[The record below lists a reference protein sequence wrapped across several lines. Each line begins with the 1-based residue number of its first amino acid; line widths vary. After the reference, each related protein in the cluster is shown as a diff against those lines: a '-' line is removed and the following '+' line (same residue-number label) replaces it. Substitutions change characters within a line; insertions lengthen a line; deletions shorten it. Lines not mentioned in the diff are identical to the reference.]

1 MTDLPAASPGDRVER
16 RIALLVLCV
25 AALFHLWTMT
35 LGWTSANLPG
45 NEFRQAQTAISAYH
59 IQKDSDFSLAY
70 PTPVLGK
77 PWSIPMEFPLYQ
89 WSAVWVSNA
98 TGLHL
103 VQSGRLVS
111 IVCFYLTLPALYL
124 VLGLGRVPPG
134 RRYLALAF
142 VLTCPLYTIYTR
154 AFMIETMALMFS
166 TWFLLAYLRA
176 VGRGSP
182 GWLAVAI
189 IAGTLAGLVKVTT
202 FMFALMPAFVWTL
215 WRFWRL
221 RPGQPGGGTRAWGG
235 VFAFGLAAALVPVI
249 VSAWWVHFADA
260 VKAQNPA
267 GAFLTSEN
275 LRNYNFG
282 IGRRFAPEVWN
293 QHWYQ
298 IFREVTSVPVTL
310 AAGALALIFAWRH
323 WGWIA
328 GMLALFFAVQVVFP
342 ELYAWHAYYYVANAV
357 VLMIAFAAVG
367 WGLLDSRLPRAAA
380 WALIGVL
387 MAGQVRGFFAVQ
399 YEAMHGSSLGGSS
412 MTKAIRSV
420 TEPEDV
426 LLIAGEDWSSIIPYY
441 SQRRAL
447 MIPNGREF
455 QPTYLEEVF
464 AKMEDER
471 VLVMLVRDK
480 VRTYRPFLDRAI
492 QTFGF
497 HPTPVFTWKD
507 FDVYMEENLRLGA
520 IPIVKGLEDRQFLA
534 LTPDALA
541 DQDAMHSREIVVA
554 KLPGQS
560 RQFFRQMT
568 PTPVQFFSDF
578 GLGTVQFNDREYFNA
593 HPTLR
598 LYFDVAAGEREI
610 AFEGAI
616 IDWAYE
622 EKVPYGD
629 RTDGVEFTVYEELP
643 DGGRRTLFTR
653 LLHPR
658 DRPSD
663 RGVQAMTA
671 RFTLERDARVVL
683 ATSPGPVGSV
693 ARDWAMLGKVEI
705 K

>member
-1 MTDLPAASPGDRVER
+1 MTDLPAASPGDHAER

-25 AALFHLWTMT
+25 AGLFHLWTMT
-35 LGWTSANLPG
+35 LGWRSANLPG

-59 IQKDSDFSLAY
+59 IQKDNDFSLAY

-111 IVCFYLTLPALYL
+111 IACFYLTLPALYL
-124 VLGLGRVPPG
+124 LLGLGRVPPG

-166 TWFLLAYLRA
+166 AWFLLAYLRA
-176 VGRGSP
+176 VGRGSL
-182 GWLAVAI
+182 GWLAVAMV
-189 IAGTLAGLVKVTT
+189 AGTLAGLVKVTT

-235 VFAFGLAAALVPVI
+235 VFAFGLAAVLVPLI
-249 VSAWWVHFADA
+249 FSAWWVHFADA

-298 IFREVTSVPVTL
+298 IFREVTSVPVAL
-310 AAGALALIFAWRH
+310 AAGALALLFAWRH
-323 WGWIA
+323 WVWIA

-367 WGLLDSRLPRAAA
+367 WGLLDSRLPRVGA
-380 WALIGVL
+380 WVLIGVL
-387 MAGQVRGFFAVQ
+387 MAGQVWGFFKVQ
-399 YEAMHGSSLGGSS
+399 YESMQGESRGGSP
-412 MTKAIRSV
+412 MTKALQAV
-420 TEPEDV
+420 TEPDDV
-426 LLIAGEDWSSIIPYY
+426 MLIAGEDWSSIIPYY
-441 SQRRAL
+441 TQRRAL

-455 QPTYLEEVF
+455 QPTYLDAAFERIR
-464 AKMEDER
+464 DER
-471 VLVMLVRDK
+471 VVVMLVRDK
-480 VRTYRPFLDRAI
+480 VRSYRPFLDRAI
-492 QTFGF
+492 AAFGF
-497 HPTPVFTWKD
+497 HPKPVFVWKD

-520 IPIVKGLEDRQFLA
+520 IPIVKALVDRQDLH
-534 LTPDALA
+534 LTAEAIA
-541 DQDAMHSREIVVA
+541 DENAMNSREVEVA
-554 KLPGQS
+554 RLPGQS
-560 RQFFRQMT
+560 REFLRQMK
-568 PTPVQFFSDF
+568 PKPVKFFSDF
-578 GLGTVQFNDREYFNA
+578 GLGTVQFNGREYFNA

-598 LYFDVAAGEREI
+598 LYFDVPAGEREI
-610 AFEGAI
+610 VFEGAI

-622 EKVPYGD
+622 ETVPYGD

-643 DGGRRTLFTR
+643 DGGQRTLFTR
-653 LLHPR
+653 LLSPR

-663 RGVQAMTA
+663 RGVQTMSA
-671 RFTLERDARVVL
+671 RFTLERDGRVVL
-683 ATSPGPVGSV
+683 ATTPGPVGSV

>member
-1 MTDLPAASPGDRVER
+1 
-16 RIALLVLCV
+16 
-25 AALFHLWTMT
+25 MT
-35 LGWTSANLPG
+35 LGWNSANLPG

-59 IQKDSDFSLAY
+59 IQKDNDFSLAY

-89 WSAVWVSNA
+89 WSAVRVSNA

-103 VQSGRLVS
+103 VQAGRLVS
-111 IVCFYLTLPALYL
+111 IACFYLTLPALYL
-124 VLGLGRVPPG
+124 LLGLGRVPVG

-142 VLTCPLYTIYTR
+142 VLTCPLYTLYTR
-154 AFMIETMALMFS
+154 AVMIETMALMFS
-166 TWFLLAYLRA
+166 VWFVLAYLRA
-176 VGRGSP
+176 VERRHL
-182 GWLAVAI
+182 GWLALAVITGA
-189 IAGTLAGLVKVTT
+189 LAGLVKVTT

-215 WRFWRL
+215 WHLWQT
-221 RPGQPGGGTRAWGG
+221 RPGQAGGGARAWGG
-235 VFAFGLAAALVPVI
+235 VFAFGLTAALVPVL

-260 VKAQNPA
+260 VKEQNPA
-267 GAFLTSEN
+267 AAFLTSTN

-298 IFREVTSVPVTL
+298 IFREVTSAPVAI
-310 AAGALALIFAWRH
+310 AAGVLAVLFAWRQ
-323 WGWIA
+323 WGWII
-328 GMLALFFAVQVVFP
+328 GMLVLFFAVQVVFP

-357 VLMIAFAAVG
+357 TLMIAFAAVG
-367 WGLLDSRLPRAAA
+367 WGLLDSRLPRVAA
-380 WALIGVL
+380 WGLIGAL
-387 MAGQVRGFFAVQ
+387 MAGQVWGFFAVQ
-399 YEAMHGSSLGGSS
+399 YEAMHGSSEGGSP

-420 TEPEDV
+420 TEPDDV

-441 SQRRAL
+441 SQRKAL

-455 QPTYLEEVF
+455 QPTYLTEAF
-464 AKMEDER
+464 ARIKDER
-471 VLVMLVRDK
+471 VVVLLVRDK
-480 VRTYRPFLDRAI
+480 LRTNQPFLNQAI
-492 QTFGF
+492 ETFKF
-497 HPTPVFTWKD
+497 HPKPVFTWKD

-520 IPIVKGLEDRQFLA
+520 IPIVKGLVDLQDLA
-534 LTPDALA
+534 LTADALA
-541 DQDAMHSREIVVA
+541 DQDAMHAREIVVA

-560 RQFFRQMT
+560 RLFFRQMS

-578 GLGTVQFNDREYFNA
+578 GLGTVQFNGREFFNA

-598 LYFDVAAGEREI
+598 IYFDLPAGEREI
-610 AFEGAI
+610 EFEGAI

-622 EKVPYGD
+622 EKVAYGD
-629 RTDGVEFTVYEELP
+629 RTDGVEFTVYEQLP

-663 RGVQAMTA
+663 RGVQTMSA

-683 ATSPGPVGSV
+683 STSPGPVGSV